1 VATMLG
7 NVALTLLTVLL
18 LQLMLAVAWRV
29 SSRLLGL
36 SRRASRHWII
46 STLLCALSVAL
57 VLARGWV
64 PDVLGVVLSSVLA
77 VTAVLAI
84 RRGAL
89 AFLKQSAYDGE
100 AILVLV
106 AVGGAGLGCL
116 AWSSP
121 MAAATQV
128 LINSTGMAWVLG
140 RTAWQI
146 YGPLRTEF
154 GDGTAYMLV
163 ATFVAG
169 VALFAARA
177 VAGLVPGAPPLTPFP
192 TDSPANI
199 AAAVL
204 MLLLT
209 LSLHGSLVLMVMNRL
224 VRRLRHLSQRDPLT
238 GLFNRAE
245 WTRQLEAHHRWLG
258 RYGDAFGVL
267 MVDIDHFKKINDTM
281 GHAAGD
287 AVLITVAQVLT
298 ASSRDVDVI
307 GRLGGEEF
315 GVLLPRADAITM
327 RRTGERLRQLLGE
340 AQTTWREQPIR
351 VTVSVGAALCAD
363 PDETPSMLYERADR
377 ALYQAKHTGRNRT
390 VLSRLAG

>member
-1 VATMLG
+1 MATMLG

-267 MVDIDHFKKINDTM
+267 MVDIDHFKKINDTY
-281 GHAAGD
+281 GHVAGD
-287 AVLITVAQVLT
+287 SVLRQLAGLVRPRI
-298 ASSRDVDVI
+298 REHDI
-307 GRLGGEEF
+307 FGRVGGEEF
-315 GVLLPRADAITM
+315 GILLPEVD
-327 RRTGERLRQLLGE
+327 LLGAKVVAEKVRIAVE
-340 AQTTWREQPIR
+340 AASFLIKDETFGA
-351 VTVSVGAALCAD
+351 TVSLGCASLD
-363 PDETPSMLYERADR
+363 GTTQDSAERLYERADK
-377 ALYQAKHTGRNRT
+377 ALYAAKRAGRNR
-390 VLSRLAG
+390 VVVAE